1 MCHKE
6 LGWGE
11 SWHRVRSA
19 AVSPV
24 PAEPPSQCHRPPP
37 PSRGCWGPDPCGAA
51 RQVGGGGG
59 LSASPTPARL
69 SPASPSAE
77 IK

>member
-37 PSRGCWGPDPCGAA
+37 PQPWVLGTGPLRCCQTGWGWGGSLCVPHSGQALPGLPFSRD
-51 RQVGGGGG
+51 
-59 LSASPTPARL
+59 
-69 SPASPSAE
+69 
-77 IK
+77 